1 MTHTDIDTGPALNRH
16 PQRPPDGRAVSV
28 LGTGMLGTV
37 LTRALLRAGHPVT
50 VWNRTAGKADAL
62 VASGATRAPTPAEAI
77 AASPIVI
84 ASVSAYDD
92 VQALLTPDA
101 PEAPGVDRLAGR
113 TLVNLSSG
121 TPEQARTLSAWA
133 AERGLRYLDG
143 AAMSGTRL
151 VGQPEALFLYSG
163 DPEAYAANEAT
174 LAALGRAVH
183 LGADPGAASVYDTA
197 LLAMNMGV
205 LSGFYQAVGLV
216 GAAGIDPPTFAS
228 VAVDYLPFV
237 TGLLPGHARQIDQRR
252 YPSDDGT
259 LAVYAAA
266 MGHVV
271 DTGRRQGID
280 VELPAAITALLERG
294 VAAGHGDDG
303 VARLADLVAGR

>member
-1 MTHTDIDTGPALNRH
+1 MTHTDIDNGPPPRR
-16 PQRPPDGRAVSV
+16 QPDGRAVSV

-37 LTRALLRAGHPVT
+37 LTQALLRAGHRVT
-50 VWNRTAGKADAL
+50 VWNRTAVKADAL
-62 VASGATRAPTPAEAI
+62 VASGATRAPTPAEAV

-84 ASVSAYDD
+84 ASVSTYDD
-92 VQALLTPDA
+92 VHALLTP
-101 PEAPGVDRLAGR
+101 EVDRLAER

-133 AERGLRYLDG
+133 AERDVRYLDG

-163 DPEAYAANEAT
+163 DADAYAAHRAT

-205 LSGFYQAVGLV
+205 LSGFYQAIALVNAVGV
-216 GAAGIDPPTFAS
+216 DTPTFAA
-228 VAVDYLPFV
+228 VALDYLPFA
-237 TGLLPGHARQIDQRR
+237 TGLLAGHAHQIDRRR
-252 YPSDDGT
+252 YPGDDGT
-259 LAVYAAA
+259 LEVYAAA
-266 MGHVV
+266 MRHVV
-271 DTGRRQGID
+271 ATGRRHGID
-280 VELPAAITALLERG
+280 VELPATITGLLERG

-303 VARLADLVAGR
+303 LARLADVIAGR

>member
-1 MTHTDIDTGPALNRH
+1 MTHTEIDTGAAPHRH
-16 PQRPPDGRAVSV
+16 PDGRAVSV

-37 LTRALLRAGHPVT
+37 LTRALLRAGHRVT

-62 VASGATRAPTPAEAI
+62 VAGGATLAPTAAEAV
-77 AASPIVI
+77 AASPLVIV
-84 ASVSAYDD
+84 SVSTYDD
-92 VQALLTPDA
+92 VQALL
-101 PEAPGVDRLAGR
+101 APGVDRLAGR

-121 TPEQARTLSAWA
+121 SPDQARTLSAWA
-133 AERGLRYLDG
+133 AEQGVGYLDG

-163 DPEAYAANEAT
+163 DPDAYAAHEAT
-174 LAALGRAVH
+174 LAALGRPVH
-183 LGADPGAASVYDTA
+183 LGPDPGAASVYDTA

-205 LSGFYQAVGLV
+205 LSGFYQAVALV
-216 GAAGIDPPTFAS
+216 GGAGVDTRTFAS

-237 TGLLPGHARQIDQRR
+237 TGLLPDHAQQIDQGR
-252 YPSDDGT
+252 YPGDDGT
-259 LAVYAAA
+259 LEVYAAA

-271 DTGRRQGID
+271 DTGRRHGID
-280 VELPAAITALLERG
+280 VDLPTAIKALLERG

-303 VARLADLVAGR
+303 LARLADVIAGR

>member
-1 MTHTDIDTGPALNRH
+1 MTHTDIDAGPVSERH
-16 PQRPPDGRAVSV
+16 PDGLAVSV
-28 LGTGMLGTV
+28 LGTGMLGTA
-37 LTRALLRAGHPVT
+37 LARALLRASHRVT

-62 VASGATRAPTPAEAI
+62 VASGATRAPTPAEAV

-84 ASVSAYDD
+84 ASVSTYDN
-92 VQALLTPDA
+92 VHALL
-101 PEAPGVDRLAGR
+101 APGADRLAGR

-121 TPEQARTLSAWA
+121 TPEGARTLSAWA
-133 AERGLRYLDG
+133 AEQGVRYLDG

-163 DPEAYAANEAT
+163 DPDAYAAHEAT

-205 LSGFYQAVGLV
+205 LSGFYQAIALV
-216 GAAGIDPPTFAS
+216 GAAGVDAPTFAA

-237 TGLLPGHARQIDQRR
+237 AGLLSGHARQIDRRR
-252 YPSDDGT
+252 YPGDDGT
-259 LAVYAAA
+259 LEVYAAA
-266 MGHVV
+266 MGHIV
-271 DTGRRQGID
+271 DTGRRHGID
-280 VELPAAITALLERG
+280 VELPAAIAALIERG
-294 VAAGHGDDG
+294 IAAGHGDDG
-303 VARLADLVAGR
+303 LARLADVIAGR

>member
-1 MTHTDIDTGPALNRH
+1 MTHTEIDSGHAHHRH
-16 PQRPPDGRAVSV
+16 PDGRAVSV

-37 LTRALLRAGHPVT
+37 LARALLRAGHRVT

-62 VASGATRAPTPAEAI
+62 VASGATRAPTPTVAL

-84 ASVSAYDD
+84 ASVSTYDD
-92 VQALLTPDA
+92 VHALL
-101 PEAPGVDRLAGR
+101 APGVDRLAGR

-133 AERGLRYLDG
+133 AERGVRYLDG

-151 VGQPEALFLYSG
+151 VGEPDALFLYSG
-163 DPEAYAANEAT
+163 DPNAYAAHETT
-174 LAALGRAVH
+174 LAALGRTVH

-205 LSGFYQAVGLV
+205 LSGFYQALALV
-216 GAAGIDPPTFAS
+216 GAAGVDAPTFAA
-228 VAVDYLPFV
+228 VAVDYLPFA
-237 TGLLPGHARQIDQRR
+237 TGLLPAHARQIDQRR
-252 YPSDDGT
+252 YPDDDGT
-259 LAVYAAA
+259 LEVYAAA

-280 VELPAAITALLERG
+280 VELPAAIAALIERG

-303 VARLADLVAGR
+303 LARLADVIAGR

>member
-1 MTHTDIDTGPALNRH
+1 MAHTDTDTRSAPH
-16 PQRPPDGRAVSV
+16 HHPDGSAVSI
-28 LGTGMLGTV
+28 LGTGMLDTA
-37 LTRALLRAGHPVT
+37 LARALLQAGHRVT
-50 VWNRTAGKADAL
+50 VWNRTAGKTDAL
-62 VASGATRAPTPAEAI
+62 VASGATRARTPAEAVE
-77 AASPIVI
+77 ASPIVI
-84 ASVSAYDD
+84 ASVSTYDD
-92 VQALLTPDA
+92 VHALL
-101 PEAPGVDRLAGR
+101 APGLDRLAGR

-133 AERGLRYLDG
+133 AERGVRYLDG

-163 DPEAYAANEAT
+163 DPDAYAAHEAT

-197 LLAMNMGV
+197 LLAMNIGV
-205 LSGFYQAVGLV
+205 LSGFYQAVALV
-216 GAAGIDPPTFAS
+216 GAAGVDAPTFAA
-228 VAVDYLPFV
+228 VAVDYLPFA
-237 TGLLPGHARQIDQRR
+237 TGLLPAHARQLEQGR
-252 YPSDDGT
+252 YRDDDGT
-259 LAVYAAA
+259 LEVYAAA

-280 VELPAAITALLERG
+280 VELPAAIAALIERC

-303 VARLADLVAGR
+303 LARLADVIAGR

>member
-1 MTHTDIDTGPALNRH
+1 MTHTEIDTGNAPHRH
-16 PQRPPDGRAVSV
+16 PDGGAVSV

-37 LTRALLRAGHPVT
+37 LARALLRAGHRVT

-62 VASGATRAPTPAEAI
+62 VASGATRAPTPAEAVE
-77 AASPIVI
+77 ASPIVI
-84 ASVSAYDD
+84 ASVSTYDD
-92 VQALLTPDA
+92 VHALL
-101 PEAPGVDRLAGR
+101 APGVDRLAGR

-133 AERGLRYLDG
+133 AEQGLRYLDG

-151 VGQPEALFLYSG
+151 VGQPDALFLYSG
-163 DPEAYAANEAT
+163 DPDAYAAHEAT

-205 LSGFYQAVGLV
+205 LSGFYQALALA
-216 GAAGIDPPTFAS
+216 GAAGVDAPTFAA
-228 VAVDYLPFV
+228 VAVDYLPFA

-252 YPSDDGT
+252 YPDDDGT

-280 VELPAAITALLERG
+280 VELPAAIAALIERG

-303 VARLADLVAGR
+303 LARLADVIAGR

>member
-1 MTHTDIDTGPALNRH
+1 MTHTDIDAGPVSERH
-16 PQRPPDGRAVSV
+16 PDGLAVSV
-28 LGTGMLGTV
+28 LGTGMLGTA
-37 LTRALLRAGHPVT
+37 LARALLRASHRVT

-62 VASGATRAPTPAEAI
+62 VASGATRARTPAEAV

-84 ASVSAYDD
+84 ASVSTYDD
-92 VQALLTPDA
+92 VHALL
-101 PEAPGVDRLAGR
+101 APGVDRLAGR

-133 AERGLRYLDG
+133 AEQGVRYLDG

-151 VGQPEALFLYSG
+151 VGQPEALFVYSG
-163 DPEAYAANEAT
+163 DPDTYAAHQVT
-174 LAALGRAVH
+174 LGALGRAVH
-183 LGADPGAASVYDTA
+183 IGADPGAASVYDTA

-205 LSGFYQAVGLV
+205 LSGFYQAIALV
-216 GAAGIDPPTFAS
+216 RAAGVDTPTFAA

-237 TGLLPGHARQIDQRR
+237 TGLLPDHADQIDQRR
-252 YPSDDGT
+252 YPGDDGT
-259 LAVYAAA
+259 LEVYAAA

-280 VELPAAITALLERG
+280 VELPAAIAALVERG

-303 VARLADLVAGR
+303 LASLADVIGGR

>member
-1 MTHTDIDTGPALNRH
+1 MPHTDIDSGPAV
-16 PQRPPDGRAVSV
+16 QRRPDGSAVSL
-28 LGTGMLGTV
+28 LGTGMLGTALV
-37 LTRALLRAGHPVT
+37 RALLQAGHRVT

-62 VASGATRAPTPAEAI
+62 VASGATQVFTPAEAV
-77 AASPIVI
+77 AASPMVI
-84 ASVSAYDD
+84 ATVSTYDD
-92 VQALLTPDA
+92 VHAVVA
-101 PEAPGVDRLAGR
+101 REVDGLAGR

-133 AERGLRYLDG
+133 AERGVRYLDG

-163 DPEAYAANEAT
+163 DPDAYAAHEAT
-174 LAALGRAVH
+174 LAMLGRAVH

-197 LLAMNMGV
+197 LLAMNMG
-205 LSGFYQAVGLV
+205 LLTGFYQAIALAR
-216 GAAGIDPPTFAS
+216 AAGVDAPTFAA

-237 TGLLPGHARQIDQRR
+237 AGLLSGHARQIDQRR
-252 YPSDDGT
+252 YPGDDGT
-259 LAVYAAA
+259 LSVYAAA

-271 DTGRRQGID
+271 DTGRRHGID
-280 VELPAAITALLERG
+280 VEVPATISALLERG

-303 VARLADLVAGR
+303 LARLADVVAGR

>member
-1 MTHTDIDTGPALNRH
+1 
-16 PQRPPDGRAVSV
+16 
-28 LGTGMLGTV
+28 
-37 LTRALLRAGHPVT
+37 VT
-50 VWNRTAGKADAL
+50 VWNRTAGKAGAL
-62 VASGATRAPTPAEAI
+62 VASGATLALTPDEAV

-84 ASVSAYDD
+84 TSVSTYDD
-92 VQALLTPDA
+92 VHTVVSR
-101 PEAPGVDRLAGR
+101 EVDRLTGR

-121 TPEQARTLSAWA
+121 TPEQARTLSVWA
-133 AERGLRYLDG
+133 SERGVRYLDG

-163 DPEAYAANEAT
+163 DPDAYAAHQAT
-174 LAALGRAVH
+174 LATLGRAVH

-205 LSGFYQAVGLV
+205 LSGFYQAVALV
-216 GAAGIDPPTFAS
+216 GAAGVDAPTFAA

-237 TGLLPGHARQIDQRR
+237 SGLLPGHARQIDQHR
-252 YPSDDGT
+252 YPGDDGT
-259 LAVYAAA
+259 LEVYAAA

-271 DTGRRQGID
+271 DTGRRHGID
-280 VELPAAITALLERG
+280 VEVPATIAALVERG

-303 VARLADLVAGR
+303 LARLADVIAGR

>member
-1 MTHTDIDTGPALNRH
+1 MTHTDIEPGPAAHRH
-16 PQRPPDGRAVSV
+16 PDGNAVSV

-37 LTRALLRAGHPVT
+37 IARALLHAGHRLT
-50 VWNRTAGKADAL
+50 VWNRTVGKADDL
-62 VASGATRAPTPAEAI
+62 VASGASRALTAVDAV

-84 ASVSAYDD
+84 TSVSTYDD
-92 VQALLTPDA
+92 VHAVVA
-101 PEAPGVDRLAGR
+101 READRLAGR

-121 TPEQARTLSAWA
+121 TPEQARTMSAWA
-133 AERGLRYLDG
+133 AERGVRYLDG

-163 DPEAYAANEAT
+163 DPEAYAAHEET

-197 LLAMNMGV
+197 LLAMIMGV
-205 LSGFYQAVGLV
+205 LGGFYQAAALV
-216 GAAGIDPPTFAS
+216 GAAGVDTPTFAS

-252 YPSDDGT
+252 YPGDDGT
-259 LAVYAAA
+259 LRVYAAA

-271 DTGRRQGID
+271 DTSRRHGLD
-280 VELPAAITALLERG
+280 VELPATITALLERG

-303 VARLADLVAGR
+303 LPRLADVIAGR

>member
-1 MTHTDIDTGPALNRH
+1 MSRTEFDTDTGPV
-16 PQRPPDGRAVSV
+16 PDGQASGSDVSV
-28 LGTGMLGTV
+28 LGTGMLGTA
-37 LTRALLRAGHPVT
+37 LARALLRAGHRVT

-62 VASGATRAPTPAEAI
+62 VASGATPAVTPAEAI
-77 AASPIVI
+77 AASPLVI
-84 ASVSAYDD
+84 ATVSTYDD
-92 VQALLTPDA
+92 VHAVVD
-101 PEAPGVDRLAGR
+101 PESGRLAGR

-121 TPEQARTLSAWA
+121 TPDGARTLSGWA
-133 AERGLRYLDG
+133 GERGVQYLDG

-163 DPEAYAANEAT
+163 EPDAYAAHETT
-174 LAALGRAVH
+174 LSALGRGVY
-183 LGADPGAASVYDTA
+183 LGDDPGAASVYDTA

-205 LSGFYQAVGLV
+205 LSGFYQAVAL
-216 GAAGIDPPTFAS
+216 AGPAGVDAPTFAA

-237 TGLLPGHARQIDQRR
+237 TGLLRGHARQIDQRR

-266 MGHVV
+266 MGYVV

-280 VELPAAITALLERG
+280 VELPAAITALLKRG

-303 VARLADLVAGR
+303 LARLADVIAGR